1 MNDYQQLLAQG
12 TESLARYER
21 TGSRDDLERALAD
34 YQLAPKAAQGTLR
47 SPDVVA
53 AVVANLLCERLVRFT
68 CASAAAQAA
77 AAVVASIAALPAAD
91 LIRVRT
97 LPELTAALIG
107 RYDQDG
113 APAFLALALD
123 AARIETTVPDVSRER
138 RSRALQVLGNV
149 LFTCTSATGDRR
161 YVDEGLAAHQ
171 QAGQVS
177 ARGLTTRS

>member
-21 TGSRDDLERALAD
+21 TGARDDLERALAE
-34 YQLAPKAAQGTLR
+34 YQLAPTAGQGAPR

-53 AVVANLLCERLVRFT
+53 MVANLLCERLVRFT
-68 CASAAAQAA
+68 CASAAVQAA

-91 LIRVRT
+91 LIRVRS
-97 LPELTAALIG
+97 LPELTAALMG

-138 RSRALQVLGNV
+138 KSRALQVLGNV
-149 LFTCTSATGDRR
+149 LFSCTSATGDRR

-177 ARGLTTRS
+177 ARGLTTRG